1 MTKTI
6 IMMHNISQSITAQ
19 KVSKY
24 GVFSGTYF
32 PAFGVNAEIYGVN
45 YVFGHFSRNVYHK
58 QPTL

>member
-1 MTKTI
+1 
-6 IMMHNISQSITAQ
+6 MHNISQSITAQ